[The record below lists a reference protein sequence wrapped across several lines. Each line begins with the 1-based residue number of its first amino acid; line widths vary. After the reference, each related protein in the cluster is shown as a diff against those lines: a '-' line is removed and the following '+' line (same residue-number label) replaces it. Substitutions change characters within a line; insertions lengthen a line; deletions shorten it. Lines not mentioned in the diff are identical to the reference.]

1 MKLQPVLD
9 PRPGLGNPAL
19 VAAIKCP
26 LLDAFAAQKAGLG
39 QHPHVLAERRLG
51 DPQLFRNQQRAD
63 PVLDQIA
70 IRLAWEMRARVLQ
83 PIEDLQP
90 ALVGDRLEDINL
102 LHLAILL
109 SY

>member
-1 MKLQPVLD
+1 MRLLRK
-9 PRPGLGNPAL
+9 RPAWVSTRICSLS
-19 VAAIKCP
+19 VAWVIP
-26 LLDAFAAQKAGLG
+26 SFS
-39 QHPHVLAERRLG
+39 G
-51 DPQLFRNQQRAD
+51 DQQRAD
-63 PVLDQIA
+63 AVLDQIA
-70 IRLAWEMRARVLQ
+70 IRLRRKMRARVLQ